1 MEVGKYYQ
9 HKTLKDLIV
18 KCINYKINNFE
29 FSGEIITLK
38 KENYLFYDIGTIDF
52 FNVDKFIEYEG
63 SIPEPMQEPT
73 TDQIGGI
80 HYKKLKIQPTEFIHA
95 NNLSF
100 IEGNIIKYV
109 VRHKDKNGIE
119 DLKKAKHYIDLL
131 IKFEYEDPK
140 KF

>member
-1 MEVGKYYQ
+1 MEVGKLYKSLGTGVILECLEIKDKDFFKGKVVIENSYYP
-9 HKTLKDLIV
+9 
-18 KCINYKINNFE
+18 
-29 FSGEIITLK
+29 
-38 KENYLFYDIGTIDF
+38 IGTIYDGW
-52 FNVDKFIEYEG
+52 FIHAFQEYIKEELPYVKEE
-63 SIPEPMQEPT
+63 SPT
-73 TDQIGGI
+73 NDQIGGS

-140 KF
+140 KL

>member
-1 MEVGKYYQ
+1 MEVGK
-9 HKTLKDLIV
+9 
-18 KCINYKINNFE
+18 
-29 FSGEIITLK
+29 
-38 KENYLFYDIGTIDF
+38 FYISSFDGTIVECTGITDENLFKGKVVSVKNNNHYIGEYSESWAKPF
-52 FNVDKFIEYEG
+52 FNEYYK
-63 SIPEPMQEPT
+63 SIMN
-73 TDQIGGI
+73 DQIGGN
-80 HYKKLKIQPTEFIHA
+80 HYKKLKIQPTEFIHV

-100 IEGNIIKYV
+100 IEGNIIKYI